1 MDNKHHPTDV
11 IAGSLIG
18 IICQI
23 LNVFG
28 VTLIFSENS
37 VPKSEKNK
45 EESYALRQGNG
56 SENQR
61 TVD

>member
-23 LNVFG
+23 LNV
-28 VTLIFSENS
+28 LIFENS
-37 VPKSEKNK
+37 VPKSEKNT
-45 EESYALRQGNG
+45 EESYALRQANR
-56 SENQR
+56 SENQKKI
-61 TVD
+61 D

>member
-28 VTLIFSENS
+28 VTLIFSEDS
-37 VPKSEKNK
+37 VPVSEKTS
-45 EESYALRQGNG
+45 EESFALRQGTGN
-56 SENQR
+56 ENQR